1 MVGEGGEKKRTEA
14 QRGTD
19 WQKSC
24 TYGLKGGPRGDRSVR
39 EGSGAFVRNLGPDL
53 KQT

>member
-1 MVGEGGEKKRTEA
+1 MLVGEGGERKGLR
-14 QRGTD
+14 RRTD

-24 TYGLKGGPRGDRSVR
+24 TYGLKGGPRGDLSVR
-39 EGSGAFVRNLGPDL
+39 EGSGAFVRNLGLDL